1 MFYYV
6 EESHVFFLVVYS
18 DVACCCFLE
27 MWPTYCRKIC

>member
-27 MWPTYCRKIC
+27 M